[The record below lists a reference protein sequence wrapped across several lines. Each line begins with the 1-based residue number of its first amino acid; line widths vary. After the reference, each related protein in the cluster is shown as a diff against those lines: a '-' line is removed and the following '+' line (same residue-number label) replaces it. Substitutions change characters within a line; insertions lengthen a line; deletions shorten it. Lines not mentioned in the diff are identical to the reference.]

1 MNLINEFWK
10 KIKTPIFWTIGYT
23 LVLWLIYHTLF
34 NFDIFN
40 GAHWARAAH
49 ARFHGLG
56 GFTFVI
62 LTLSIIPLY
71 ISSMFFIFR
80 NKKAFFT
87 IPVPQFITKL
97 FTKPAAAD
105 ATPENNE
112 PEPESTLIDETPEVP
127 DHFPTEMRGAFIH
140 ARTHPNRINVP
151 ICNVCS
157 VTPNIY
163 PGNSTTPV
171 QPELSNEMPLPPD
184 FDDDFDNNP
193 PFEPSMP
200 STAPVFQDINFY
212 DDDDINTNENI
223 DQNVTEHLNKT
234 NREFNI
240 IDNDLILTNDM
251 VIATHNDPEFW
262 IMDEPTW
269 FAAGKTRTSPIDE
282 LLSAAEQHNV
292 KPVLVLLKQNIMNFD
307 SKCAEWE
314 SKGITVITDLS
325 TL

>member
-1 MNLINEFWK
+1 MSWIKDFCK
-10 KIKTPIFWTIGYT
+10 AMKTPIIWTIGYT
-23 LVLWLIYHTLF
+23 LTLWGILLF
-34 NFDIFN
+34 LFDFDIFTT
-40 GAHWARAAH
+40 AHWVRVSRARL
-49 ARFHGLG
+49 HGLG
-56 GFTFVI
+56 GFTFCVI
-62 LTLSIIPLY
+62 VLSAIPLY
-71 ISSMFFIFR
+71 IASMSFIFK
-80 NKKAFFT
+80 NQKALFS
-87 IPVPQFITKL
+87 IPMPSFMTKL
-97 FTKPAAAD
+97 FSKP
-105 ATPENNE
+105 TPTDTTE
-112 PEPESTLIDETPEVP
+112 PEPDTTPDDTDDEIPE
-127 DHFPTEMRGAFIH
+127 HFPAEMRGAFLH
-140 ARTHPNRINVP
+140 ARSHPNRINVP

-251 VIATHNDPEFW
+251 VIATHNDPDFW

-325 TL
+325 NL